1 MPTGYTAFIEDG
13 KVRTP
18 KEFLHLCLRN
28 FGVCAHMRDESL
40 ELKDDYTND
49 IIKGFQQDIDY
60 HQKNLDDAR
69 ERLKTIQEMS
79 EEELCGKYIKETKER
94 IKDLQKGQTKEMGNY
109 GDYLRIKEGIE
120 NWKCSEEFQNIKDFA
135 LNQIDISI
143 PMPSYYDDRLAKIG
157 KPTAEGFKE
166 KKDEYV
172 KSLIADAE
180 WNINYHS
187 NEIDRTLKLR
197 DECLDFYKRFK
208 EELEN
213 LK

>member
-1 MPTGYTAFIEDG
+1 MPTGYTSFIEDG

-28 FGVCAHMRDESL
+28 FGVCSHMRDESL
-40 ELKDDYTND
+40 ELKDDYTKD
-49 IIKGFQQDIDY
+49 ISDGFQKDIDY
-60 HQKNLDDAR
+60 HQKNLDEAR

-79 EEELCGKYIKETKER
+79 EEELCGKYITETKKK
-94 IKDLQKGQTKEMGNY
+94 IKDLQRGQTKEMGDY
-109 GDYLRIKEGIE
+109 ADYLRIKEGIE
-120 NWKCSEEFQNIKDFA
+120 NWECSEEFQNIKDFA

-143 PMPSYYDDRLAKIG
+143 PRTSYYDDELAKIG
-157 KPTAEGFKE
+157 KPTVEGFKE
-166 KKDEYV
+166 RKDEYL

-180 WNINYHS
+180 WDINYHS
-187 NEIDRTLKLR
+187 GEIDRTLKLR

>member
-28 FGVCAHMRDESL
+28 FGVCSRIRDNEFSV
-40 ELKDDYTND
+40 KDDYTQD
-49 IIKGFQQDIDY
+49 ITDGFQKDIDY
-60 HQKNLDDAR
+60 HQKNLDEAR

-79 EEELCGKYIKETKER
+79 EEELCGKYITETKEK
-94 IKDLQKGQTKEMGNY
+94 IKDLQRGQTKELGNY
-109 GDYLRIKEGIE
+109 ADYLRIKEGIE
-120 NWKCSEEFQNIKDFA
+120 NWQCSEEFQSIKDFA

-143 PMPSYYDDRLAKIG
+143 PRSSYYDDELAKIG
-157 KPTAEGFKE
+157 KPTAEGFQERKE
-166 KKDEYV
+166 EYL

-180 WNINYHS
+180 WDINYHS
-187 NEIDRTLKLR
+187 DEIDRTLKLR

>member
-28 FGVCAHMRDESL
+28 FGVCSRFRDDEWSV
-40 ELKDDYTND
+40 KDDYTQD
-49 IIKGFQQDIDY
+49 IIDGFQRDLNY
-60 HQKNLDDAR
+60 HQTYLDEAK

-79 EEELCGKYIKETKER
+79 EEELCGKYITETKAK

-109 GDYLRIKEGIE
+109 ADYLRIKESIE
-120 NWKCSEEFQNIKDFA
+120 NWECSEEFQSIKDFA
-135 LNQIDISI
+135 IHQIDISI
-143 PMPSYYDDRLAKIG
+143 PRSSYYDDELAKIG
-157 KPTAEGFKE
+157 RPTAEGFQE
-166 KKDEYV
+166 RKDEYL
-172 KSLIADAE
+172 KSLISDAQ
-180 WNINYHS
+180 WDIDYHS
-187 NEIDRTLKLR
+187 GEIDRTLKLR
-197 DECLDFYKRFK
+197 DECLDFYKKFK